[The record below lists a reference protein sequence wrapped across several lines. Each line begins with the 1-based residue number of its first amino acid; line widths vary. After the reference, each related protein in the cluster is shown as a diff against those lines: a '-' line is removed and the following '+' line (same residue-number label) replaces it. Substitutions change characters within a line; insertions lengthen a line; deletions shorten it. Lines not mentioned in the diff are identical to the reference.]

1 MVDRVT
7 VDGRVARRQ
16 RNQDMVL
23 DAVLDLFD
31 EGQPDPTV
39 DEVSTRSAVS
49 TRSIYRYFNHREGLL
64 EAALWHLIRR
74 QAKQDPLVI
83 PAGPLDRR
91 VRAFVEH
98 RLRTW
103 GRIAPLARAVDR
115 LARPLDRDPQ
125 RSGVR
130 HLFGASPRVVF
141 EPDFAAMAPERRW
154 IAEVAADMAFEFG
167 ALDFLAGT
175 LGSDTAAMSSVLERH
190 LCQQLTAA

>member
-1 MVDRVT
+1 
-7 VDGRVARRQ
+7 
-16 RNQDMVL
+16 MVL

-130 HLFGASPRVVF
+130 HLFGASPRAVF